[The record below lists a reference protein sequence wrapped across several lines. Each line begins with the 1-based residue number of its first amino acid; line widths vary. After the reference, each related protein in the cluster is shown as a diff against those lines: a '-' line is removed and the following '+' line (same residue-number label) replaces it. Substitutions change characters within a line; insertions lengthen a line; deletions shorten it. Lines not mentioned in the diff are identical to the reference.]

1 MTSLMQKKPTT
12 YDVRYEFIGML
23 IGIGRDGKAKI
34 TWKDAYKICE
44 KSLRT

>member
-12 YDVRYEFIGML
+12 YVEIYEFIGMP

-34 TWKDAYKICE
+34 TFKDAYKICE